1 MELFTG
7 LILVADKIEDHFSE
21 KEKEHMKQMKAI
33 ILEPEK
39 TARVEMI
46 DGSLEGLQSLVGG
59 YIEAIFPFDYEKYPL
74 NQAAIICNDSGKI
87 ERLPL
92 NRAIR
97 DMNGDLVDIIAGT
110 AVIVGL
116 DADDFTS
123 LNDEQINHYFP
134 MFELAEGFFRY
145 GPRILSFPLLPL
157 LEP

>member
-1 MELFTG
+1 
-7 LILVADKIEDHFSE
+7 
-21 KEKEHMKQMKAI
+21 MKQMKVI

-39 TARVEMI
+39 TARVETV
-46 DGSLEGLQSLVGG
+46 DGSLEGLQALVGG
-59 YIEAIFPFDYEKYPL
+59 YIEAIYPFDYEKYPL
-74 NQAAIICNDSGKI
+74 NEIAIICNDSGKI

-97 DMNGDLVDIIAGT
+97 DTNGNMVDIISGT

-116 DADDFTS
+116 GADDFTS

-145 GPRILSFPLLPL
+145 GPRILAFPLLPVV
-157 LEP
+157 EP